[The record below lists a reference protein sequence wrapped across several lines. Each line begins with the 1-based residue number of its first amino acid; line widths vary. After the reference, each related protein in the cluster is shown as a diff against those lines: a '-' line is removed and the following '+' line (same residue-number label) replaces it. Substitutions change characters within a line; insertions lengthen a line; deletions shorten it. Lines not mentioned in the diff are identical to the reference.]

1 MQWTHLGAFVCLQ
14 TLVHL
19 STFVHVYVIL
29 LDLFCTQFINHKI
42 LVNAVDTFVHI
53 RTHVCCLRICKHLC
67 RIAGHAKSGVGW
79 AHFGESVTPDGMLCF
94 PASFFIQPSW
104 SGAGLGL
111 GIRIVVGGRILKC
124 TWGILQIWTKWKMS
138 VLLLHHELF
147 SLFWNNSLPNFPLPK
162 MHQEAIQLTVFLLL
176 LVCKLVLM

>member
-1 MQWTHLGAFVCLQ
+1 MSSNTCTFKHICTCVCNTIGSVLYTIYKPQNFSECSGHICTHTYTCLLSAHLQ
-14 TLVHL
+14 T
-19 STFVHVYVIL
+19 FVQNGWTRQK
-29 LDLFCTQFINHKI
+29 C
-42 LVNAVDTFVHI
+42 
-53 RTHVCCLRICKHLC
+53 
-67 RIAGHAKSGVGW
+67 VGW

-162 MHQEAIQLTVFLLL
+162 MHQEVTQLTVF
-176 LVCKLVLM
+176 